1 MNLDNI
7 DLQKEFDLTD
17 SEMLN
22 ISNILQSKN
31 VNMIEKDKINL
42 INKITSKLKNSNLQL
57 NENETPEEK
66 KQRLRKKLK
75 EHNNELKKNRM
86 PKHVL
91 LSKTEKKINE
101 KKEII
106 EESTNTE
113 NDEKLEDFMV

>member
-1 MNLDNI
+1 MNFDNI
-7 DLQKEFDLTD
+7 DLQKEFNLTD
-17 SEMLN
+17 CEMLN
-22 ISNILQSKN
+22 ISHILQSKN

-57 NENETPEEK
+57 NETPEEK
-66 KQRLRKKLK
+66 KQRLQKKLK

-91 LSKTEKKINE
+91 LFKTE

-106 EESTNTE
+106 KESTNTE
-113 NDEKLEDFMV
+113 DDGKIEDFMI